1 MAFVLFGFQCAE
13 EGEGVWEV
21 EGGAA
26 DISLLCKCSFPHKQR
41 GVQNGRVERGES
53 IACAFVSA
61 SPINSSPSSPRQS
74 VRSACARCVALP
86 AVNRLPVEHRQRLDG
101 ISPRPLGA
109 TRSNKVHNKHFVNE
123 LKGSLC
129 NIWGF

>member
-1 MAFVLFGFQCAE
+1 MAFVLFGFQCGE
-13 EGEGVWEV
+13 EGEGVWG

-53 IACAFVSA
+53 IACAFVSV

-74 VRSACARCVALP
+74 VAYVRAYVASRYQP
-86 AVNRLPVEHRQRLDG
+86 
-101 ISPRPLGA
+101 
-109 TRSNKVHNKHFVNE
+109 
-123 LKGSLC
+123 
-129 NIWGF
+129 